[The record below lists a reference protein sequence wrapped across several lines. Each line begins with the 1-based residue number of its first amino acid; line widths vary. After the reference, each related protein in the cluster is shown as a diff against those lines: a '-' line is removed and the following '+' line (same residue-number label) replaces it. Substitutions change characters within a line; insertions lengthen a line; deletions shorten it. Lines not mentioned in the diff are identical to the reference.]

1 MSREYRY
8 DEYEEEYGD
17 YEPGGFVANHR
28 NRPRQ
33 KVKRK
38 GHQSRKKESAML
50 SEFLNAEI
58 PAYSESTIYYEK
70 LDKAKEKQ
78 RPVNKV
84 VTQPA
89 LLNSQAKTKSTS
101 QEAILAS
108 LNLDSSKYTHN
119 IKGVDINYLEVTS
132 LTTIDKESNGSM
144 TYGIKYVFRVK
155 QERGYYR
162 IIWFNV
168 NKDLRDRVYEK
179 EQKFFTHVNSLI
191 N

>member
-1 MSREYRY
+1 MAREYRY
-8 DEYEEEYGD
+8 DEYEEEYGN

-28 NRPRQ
+28 NRPKQ

-58 PAYSESTIYYEK
+58 PAYSESSIY
-70 LDKAKEKQ
+70 KEKKH
-78 RPVNKV
+78 PVNQV

-89 LLNSQAKTKSTS
+89 LSSAQSKTKPTS
-101 QEAILAS
+101 QEATLAA
-108 LNLDSSKYTHN
+108 LNLEVSKYTHN
-119 IKGVDINYLEVTS
+119 IKGVNINYLEVTS
-132 LTTIDKESNGSM
+132 LTTIDKENSGAM

-179 EQKFFTHVNSLI
+179 EQKFFTYVSSLI

>member
-8 DEYEEEYGD
+8 DEYEEEYGN

-28 NRPRQ
+28 NRPKQ

-58 PAYSESTIYYEK
+58 PAYSESSIYYEK
-70 LDKAKEKQ
+70 IDKEKK
-78 RPVNKV
+78 RPVNQV
-84 VTQPA
+84 AIQPA
-89 LLNSQAKTKSTS
+89 LPNAQVKTKPTS
-101 QEAILAS
+101 QEANLAS
-108 LNLDSSKYTHN
+108 LNLDASKYTHN

-132 LTTIDKESNGSM
+132 LTTIGKESNGSM

-162 IIWFNV
+162 IIWFNT

-179 EQKFFTHVNSLI
+179 EQKFFTYVNSLI

>member
-28 NRPRQ
+28 NRPKQ

-58 PAYSESTIYYEK
+58 PAYSESSIYYEK
-70 LDKAKEKQ
+70 IDQEKKQ
-78 RPVNKV
+78 SIKKV
-84 VTQPA
+84 VVQPT
-89 LLNSQAKTKSTS
+89 LSNVQAKTKPTS
-101 QEAILAS
+101 QEAALAA
-108 LNLDSSKYTHN
+108 LNLDAAKYTHN

-132 LTTIDKESNGSM
+132 LSTIDKESNGSM

>member
-1 MSREYRY
+1 MYN
-8 DEYEEEYGD
+8 EYEEEYGD
-17 YEPGGFVANHR
+17 YESGGFVANHR
-28 NRPRQ
+28 NRPKQ

-38 GHQSRKKESAML
+38 GHQSRKKESVML

-58 PAYSESTIYYEK
+58 PAYSESSIYYEK
-70 LDKAKEKQ
+70 IDQEKKQ
-78 RPVNKV
+78 PVKKV
-84 VTQPA
+84 IDPLTLANTQ
-89 LLNSQAKTKSTS
+89 SKTKPTS
-101 QEAILAS
+101 QEATLAA
-108 LNLDSSKYTHN
+108 LNLEAAKYTHN
-119 IKGVDINYLEVTS
+119 IKGVNINYLEVTS
-132 LTTIDKESNGSM
+132 LTTIDKENNGSM

-162 IIWFNV
+162 IIWFNI

>member
-8 DEYEEEYGD
+8 DEYEEEYGN

-28 NRPRQ
+28 NRPKQ

-38 GHQSRKKESAML
+38 GHQSSKKESAML

-58 PAYSESTIYYEK
+58 PAYSESSIYYEK
-70 LDKAKEKQ
+70 IDKEKK
-78 RPVNKV
+78 RPVNQV
-84 VTQPA
+84 AIQPA
-89 LLNSQAKTKSTS
+89 LPNAQVKTKPTS
-101 QEAILAS
+101 QEANLTS
-108 LNLDSSKYTHN
+108 LNLDASKYTHN

-132 LTTIDKESNGSM
+132 LTTIGKESNGSM

-162 IIWFNV
+162 IIWVNT

-179 EQKFFTHVNSLI
+179 EQKFFTYVNSLI

>member
-17 YEPGGFVANHR
+17 YESGGFVANHR
-28 NRPRQ
+28 NRPKQ

-58 PAYSESTIYYEK
+58 PACYYEK
-70 LDKAKEKQ
+70 IDKEKKQ
-78 RPVNKV
+78 PINKV
-84 VTQPA
+84 AIQPSLSSA
-89 LLNSQAKTKSTS
+89 QAKTKPTS
-101 QEAILAS
+101 QEVTLAS
-108 LNLDSSKYTHN
+108 LNLDASKYTHN

-179 EQKFFTHVNSLI
+179 EQKFFDHVTSLI

>member
-1 MSREYRY
+1 MAREYRY
-8 DEYEEEYGD
+8 DEYEEEYGN

-28 NRPRQ
+28 NRPKQ

-58 PAYSESTIYYEK
+58 PAYSESSIYYEK
-70 LDKAKEKQ
+70 IDKEKK
-78 RPVNKV
+78 RPVNQV
-84 VTQPA
+84 VVQQTLPNA
-89 LLNSQAKTKSTS
+89 QAKTKPTS
-101 QEAILAS
+101 QEDNLAS
-108 LNLDSSKYTHN
+108 LNLDASKYTHN

-132 LTTIDKESNGSM
+132 LTTIGKESNGSM

-162 IIWFNV
+162 IIWFNT

-179 EQKFFTHVNSLI
+179 EQKFFTYINSLI